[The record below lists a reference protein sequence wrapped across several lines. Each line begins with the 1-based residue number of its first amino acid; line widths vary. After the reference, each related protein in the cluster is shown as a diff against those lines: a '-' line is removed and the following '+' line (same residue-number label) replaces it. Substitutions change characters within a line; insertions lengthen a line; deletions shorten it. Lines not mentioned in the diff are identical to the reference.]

1 MPILSYLR
9 TATTALPAVITIILL
24 TIDAFGHS
32 ADFDF
37 DSTSPNARVWFS
49 EFVPAG
55 TNVTFPDNDP
65 TCARSSQVVL
75 TDTCRIA
82 MFIPT
87 SERSNISFEAW
98 FPRNWTG
105 RFLSTGNG
113 GLSGCIQ
120 YEDMAYA
127 SALGFA
133 TVGANNG
140 HNGTSGRPF
149 LNNSE
154 VVEDFAFRSMHTGV
168 LVGKNLTET
177 FYGSPHNKSYYL
189 GCSTGGRQGLKSV
202 QDFPEDFDGV
212 VAGAPAADFNHLL
225 DWSGHFFNIT
235 GNSSASTFLPTDQ
248 WINLVHPDVLAQC
261 DDIDGVKDG
270 IIEDPN
276 LCEYDPTGL
285 ICEEDGGTNANA
297 TGCITQAQAGMI
309 KEVYL
314 PFYIEGELAYPRIQP
329 GSESLPIFYT
339 GEPFV
344 YTADWFRYVV
354 YNDPSYDVDTL
365 SEKDWALA
373 AELDPIDISTWSG
386 DLSAFRDRQGKVLT
400 YHGQADGLISSK
412 NSERYYDRV
421 SDTMGLNSSELD
433 EFYRLFRIS
442 GMGHCSGGVGAWEIG
457 QTLAGS
463 GGETSV
469 DELNLDPASNVLM
482 AMVRWVEEGVA
493 PETVL
498 GTKYVDDTVSE
509 GVAFA
514 RAHCRYPLRNTYD
527 GTGDYTKEES
537 WNCLEVDQ

>member
-1 MPILSYLR
+1 
-9 TATTALPAVITIILL
+9 
-24 TIDAFGHS
+24 
-32 ADFDF
+32 
-37 DSTSPNARVWFS
+37 
-49 EFVPAG
+49 
-55 TNVTFPDNDP
+55 
-65 TCARSSQVVL
+65 
-75 TDTCRIA
+75 

-285 ICEEDGGTNANA
+285 ICEEDGGTNTNA

-314 PFYIEGELAYPRIQP
+314 PFYIKGELAYPRIQP

-344 YTADWFRYVV
+344 YTSDWFRYVV

-373 AELDPIDISTWSG
+373 AELDPFDISTWSG
-386 DLSAFRDRQGKVLT
+386 DLSAFHDRQGKVLT

-421 SDTMGLNSSELD
+421 SDIMGLNSSELD
-433 EFYRLFRIS
+433 EFYRLFRVS

-482 AMVRWVEEGVA
+482 AMVRWVEEGIA
-493 PETVL
+493 PETML
-498 GTKYVDDTVSE
+498 GTKYVDDTVSD

-537 WNCLEVDQ
+537 WNCLEVSQ